1 MDCATRWTPTTA
13 VKLASHKDLGFE
25 LNPSPAP
32 GHRTKS
38 MRFRKPLMIA
48 AWLALA
54 AWLGPGTV
62 AASPVPQRGYASYY
76 AQYHEGLRTASG
88 ERFHTEAL
96 TAAHRSLP
104 FGTRVR
110 VTNLA
115 NGRHVIVRIND
126 RGPYVRGRMLDVS
139 YAAARQLGMLQSG
152 VGRIRMVVL
161 RG

>member
-1 MDCATRWTPTTA
+1 MRCPRPIILAA
-13 VKLASHKDLGFE
+13 V
-25 LNPSPAP
+25 
-32 GHRTKS
+32 
-38 MRFRKPLMIA
+38 
-48 AWLALA
+48 LALV
-54 AWLGPGTV
+54 AWLGPRSLHAETT
-62 AASPVPQRGYASYY
+62 AQRGYASYY

-88 ERFHTEAL
+88 ERFHPEAL

-152 VGRIRMVVL
+152 VGRIRMQVL

>member
-1 MDCATRWTPTTA
+1 MMP
-13 VKLASHKDLGFE
+13 
-25 LNPSPAP
+25 
-32 GHRTKS
+32 
-38 MRFRKPLMIA
+38 FRKALMMA

-54 AWLGPGTV
+54 TWLGPGTL
-62 AASPVPQRGYASYY
+62 AASTAPLRGYASYY

-88 ERFHTEAL
+88 ERFHTDSL

-139 YAAARQLGMLQSG
+139 YAAARKLGMLQRG
-152 VGRIRMVVL
+152 VGRIRMEVL